1 MSEQE
6 YEDFRRTMTLAQAA
20 LRAASEREDAKRK
33 ADVANKAEDDSSLH
47 HYRFK

>member
-6 YEDFRRTMTLAQAA
+6 FEDFRRTMPLAQAA
-20 LRAASEREDAKRK
+20 LRAATEREEARRK
-33 ADVANKAEDDSSLH
+33 AEAAKQQDEESLH